1 MEYIQSEKKFRT
13 ARNSLETRERE
24 NKRQKVKD
32 KNILCKH

>member
-24 NKRQKVKD
+24 KIRDRK
-32 KNILCKH
+32 